1 MVVSIRVR
9 NLVFRRKDFLLRI
22 PKLDFEEAR
31 LTAIVGPNGAG
42 KTTLLKCLA
51 GLLPFGPGT
60 LFLNDKNLA
69 FLSAAERARRMSFV
83 PQEHSSAFNY
93 SVLDFILMGRA
104 PYLGIFSV
112 PSEKDAAR
120 AVEALAFVG
129 LPAAL
134 ERPYIQ
140 LSSGERRLI
149 LIARALA
156 QNTDI
161 LILDEPTTFLDPRH
175 ETEVMNLARQMVV
188 EHGKTVLVTL
198 HNLDMAAR
206 YADTLVF
213 LKNGAVAA
221 QGRPADILTEDLLLD
236 LYEIPMHIIEHQGR
250 VFIVK

>member
-9 NLVFRRKDFLLRI
+9 DLVFRRKDFLLRI

-51 GLLPFGPGT
+51 ALLPFAKGT
-60 LFLNDKNLA
+60 LFLDEKDMA
-69 FLSAAERARRMSFV
+69 SVSAAERARRMAFV
-83 PQEHSSAFNY
+83 PQEHTSAFNY
-93 SVLDFILMGRA
+93 SILDFILMGRA

-112 PSEKDAAR
+112 PSEKDVAR

-129 LPAAL
+129 LQATL
-134 ERPYIQ
+134 DRPYMQ
-140 LSSGERRLI
+140 MSSGERRLI

-156 QNTDI
+156 QDTDI

-175 ETEVMNLARQMVV
+175 ETEVMNLARQLVV
-188 EHGKTVLVTL
+188 EHRKTVLVTL

-213 LKNGAVAA
+213 LKNGTVAA

-236 LYEIPMHIIEHQGR
+236 LYEIPMQILEHQGR
-250 VFIVK
+250 LFIVK